1 MPLPF
6 IIGAIAAA
14 AGAVG
19 VGKSIKAACDL
30 SDASDTAKRAKN
42 RDERNTRL
50 TEDKISKTRELLDI
64 LGRKEAET
72 VAGFKRFQD
81 IFERIRNRPTFSRVQ
96 LGNVIIPS
104 FDPKVCFN
112 DSVTV
117 ATLLGAAGG
126 LAAGTGVGFA
136 AAGATSA
143 AVMALGTASTGTAI
157 ASLSGAAATNAT
169 LAALGGGSLAAGGGG
184 MALGSAVLGGA
195 TLGVGLLVGGLIFGG
210 AASKQL
216 ERAQEAM
223 EQVRENEEKGR
234 QIREF
239 LESVIKAA
247 DSHLQLV
254 RDLDWNYALQMKK
267 FSKVYEDAYERG
279 RQPDG
284 SVDYFSLSEDE
295 KMVVENTVLLV
306 NVLHK
311 LCTVKLLNE
320 DMSVNTREVNEVQA
334 MAAEWLNKRA

>member
-1 MPLPF
+1 M
-6 IIGAIAAA
+6 GY
-14 AGAVG
+14 VG
-19 VGKSIKAACDL
+19 GEV
-30 SDASDTAKRAKN
+30 
-42 RDERNTRL
+42 
-50 TEDKISKTRELLDI
+50 
-64 LGRKEAET
+64 
-72 VAGFKRFQD
+72 
-81 IFERIRNRPTFSRVQ
+81 
-96 LGNVIIPS
+96 
-104 FDPKVCFN
+104 
-112 DSVTV
+112 
-117 ATLLGAAGG
+117 
-126 LAAGTGVGFA
+126 
-136 AAGATSA
+136 
-143 AVMALGTASTGTAI
+143 
-157 ASLSGAAATNAT
+157 

-239 LESVIKAA
+239 LEPVIKAA

>member
-1 MPLPF
+1 MPLPL

-30 SDASDTAKRAKN
+30 SDANDTAKRAKS
-42 RDERNTRL
+42 RDERNTRM
-50 TEDKISKTRELLDI
+50 TKEKISRTREALDV

-81 IFERIRNRPTFSRVQ
+81 IYERIRNRPTFSRVQ
-96 LGNVIIPS
+96 LGNVIIPP
-104 FDPKVCFN
+104 FDSKVCFD
-112 DSVTV
+112 DSVAV
-117 ATLLGAAGG
+117 AVFLGGAGGFVAGTGAG
-126 LAAGTGVGFA
+126 LAAAGV
-136 AAGATSA
+136 TSA
-143 AVMALGTASTGTAI
+143 AVMTLGTASTGTAI

-169 LAALGGGSLAAGGGG
+169 LAALGGGSLAAGVGG

-210 AASKQL
+210 VASSQL
-216 ERAQEAM
+216 EKAQEAM
-223 EQVRENEEKGR
+223 ELVKKNEAEGMRLREL
-234 QIREF
+234 
-239 LESVIKAA
+239 LEPVLQAA

-254 RDLDWNYALQMKK
+254 RELDWNYALQMKK
-267 FSKVYEDAYERG
+267 LSEAYADAYERD

-284 SVDYFSLSEDE
+284 SVDWFSLSRDE
-295 KMVVENTVLLV
+295 QMVVENTVLLV

-311 LCTVKLLNE
+311 LCSVRLLNQ
-320 DMSVNTREVNEVQA
+320 DMTVNTREVNEVQA
-334 MAAEWLNKRA
+334 MANEWLSKRA